1 MQQLGTW
8 LLRYAFLLAELH
20 LLPCNIVAGSQA
32 DVLGCQS
39 QVLQLMST
47 ADRMTT
53 AALGNVVSGL
63 TAYHRLVAAAQ
74 GIPAEL
80 VPPVLLPLHSLRY
93 VGCGASKGA
102 ILQHLSPHI
111 LTELEFYVY
120 RSPFGQRE
128 DVVESHLAAA
138 VDHMLVPLSRL
149 TSLQRLTLGL
159 NATLAAEQERVIA
172 SRVISIAARLTQLR
186 HLHLELQAVAIL
198 DLQQLPASL
207 QELKVVG
214 TLHRAPQQPALQL
227 LHLSQLTSL
236 HLESVYCCELQPFS
250 LQAGDQLPEQ
260 LQQLTLTAVKQVEQ
274 VLQPRQL
281 RELELSYC
289 GHKAAEMQRLTALTR
304 LKELKLSH
312 QTEADGAAADTVW
325 MPGSNSSCIWQQLPL
340 VHLHLRCDVI
350 GPQVV
355 RALGLATRLTHL
367 SIAWCKVEA
376 TAQQL
381 AEQLGELHS
390 LQELWILGLELQP
403 PQHDGLAHS
412 SLQMQPG
419 QGDVVQPS
427 ASAGQSAGQQL
438 QELSLQQAE
447 AVAHPG
453 RALLAVVAQ
462 LPALRYLALYT
473 DEELWTAAAV
483 LELHGA
489 TQLTRLRINSS
500 AGDAGKIGDEVIVR
514 LLSSLTGLQDLELRL
529 PLLTEACPTAVQGL
543 PHLKVLGVNV
553 GERERVQRLKVLG
566 WDVGEREQFEFKR
579 PR

>member
-80 VPPVLLPLHSLRY
+80 VPPVLLPLRSLRY

-138 VDHMLVPLSRL
+138 VDHMLGPLSRL

-274 VLQPRQL
+274 VLQLRQL

-289 GHKAAEMQRLTALTR
+289 GHKAAEMQRLTALT
-304 LKELKLSH
+304 
-312 QTEADGAAADTVW
+312 
-325 MPGSNSSCIWQQLPL
+325 
-340 VHLHLRCDVI
+340 
-350 GPQVV
+350 
-355 RALGLATRLTHL
+355 
-367 SIAWCKVEA
+367 
-376 TAQQL
+376 
-381 AEQLGELHS
+381 
-390 LQELWILGLELQP
+390 
-403 PQHDGLAHS
+403 QH
-412 SLQMQPG
+412 
-419 QGDVVQPS
+419 
-427 ASAGQSAGQQL
+427 
-438 QELSLQQAE
+438 
-447 AVAHPG
+447 
-453 RALLAVVAQ
+453 
-462 LPALRYLALYT
+462 
-473 DEELWTAAAV
+473 
-483 LELHGA
+483 
-489 TQLTRLRINSS
+489 
-500 AGDAGKIGDEVIVR
+500 
-514 LLSSLTGLQDLELRL
+514 
-529 PLLTEACPTAVQGL
+529 
-543 PHLKVLGVNV
+543 
-553 GERERVQRLKVLG
+553 
-566 WDVGEREQFEFKR
+566 
-579 PR
+579 